1 MRVISQT
8 GKTDVPYE
16 NFVFSILNSSS
27 GNYGIVAVKNVAE
40 PPEVFLNSLIATYS
54 TEAKAIKAMEML
66 RGAYVGKPKLNVD
79 ETPNLTPQEFGE
91 KLGTDYILL
100 CDKTNA
106 DVSFS
111 SNYYFQFPQ
120 DDEIEV

>member
-1 MRVISQT
+1 MICAELVEPKRTNIYCHHS
-8 GKTDVPYE
+8 
-16 NFVFSILNSSS
+16 SI
-27 GNYGIVAVKNVAE
+27 GVAIKIAE
-40 PPEVFLNSLIATYS
+40 YS

-66 RGAYVGKPKLNVD
+66 REAYTGKPKLNVN
-79 ETPNLTPQEFGE
+79 EIPSLTPQEFGE
-91 KLGTDYILL
+91 KLGISDILL